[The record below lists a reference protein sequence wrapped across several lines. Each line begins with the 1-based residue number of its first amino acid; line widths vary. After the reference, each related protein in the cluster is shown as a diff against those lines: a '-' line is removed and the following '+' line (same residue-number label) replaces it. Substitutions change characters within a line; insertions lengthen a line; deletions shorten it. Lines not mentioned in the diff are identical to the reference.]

1 LNIGIVK
8 IMLRNLIGI
17 AIALIAL
24 VTAPFTA
31 SAEMGHCLPDGE
43 GYMICGSGAGAAR
56 VIVKTISPSKRL
68 AFAWRLTNR
77 PPTDRPENDDPN
89 LENLIVRLEDGAILT
104 KSHGTYWDLGQKIA
118 KQYMFSVW
126 SPDSR
131 LLVKV
136 AQSAEF
142 TSAELFSF
150 ADDDA
155 AIGPFELVKIIDP
168 AVREKLGIKGAGYGG
183 FVFSSKPEMTMDNQ
197 GLIHSTV
204 DPANGGVYDLTVQA
218 TRTADSF
225 DARVVSISEHAG
237 VSISIIVH

>member
-1 LNIGIVK
+1 
-8 IMLRNLIGI
+8 MLQNLG
-17 AIALIAL
+17 AAVVTLIAL
-24 VTAPFTA
+24 VTASFVA
-31 SAEMGHCLPDGE
+31 SAGTGRCLPEGE
-43 GYMICGSGAGAAR
+43 GYMICGSGDGAPL
-56 VIVKTISPSKRL
+56 VIAKTISPSKRI

-77 PPTDRPENDDPN
+77 PPTNRPENDDPN
-89 LENLIVRLEDGAILT
+89 LENLIVRLEDGAILA

-118 KQYMFSVW
+118 KQYVFAVW

-155 AIGPFELVKIIDP
+155 ATGPFELVKTIDA
-168 AVREKLGIKGAGYGG
+168 AVQALPEVKGTKYDG
-183 FVFSSKPEMTMDNQ
+183 FVFSSKPEMTMDNH
-197 GLIHSTV
+197 GLIRSTISLV
-204 DPANGGVYDLTVQA
+204 HGGVYDLRIHA
-218 TRTADSF
+218 TPIAGSF
-225 DARVVSISEHAG
+225 DPVVTISEHAG